1 MGRVE
6 KRKGSTLSAIFLRYV
21 LVMLGLLLT
30 LGICT
35 IVIFNILV
43 NIGGIYPANYAERK
57 INEAYDLIQNVD
69 EVTEDIIP
77 VLCHYAIF
85 STDGEV
91 LSGNMPEDSVEIAW
105 NVVNHGT
112 ASGNYFYKV
121 IPRSDEYVVLQ
132 YSLTPQY
139 QSAFLREHF
148 IEPQNL
154 MTIIIVLSGLTII
167 LLPSIS
173 FGKKMKRKMKPVMDA
188 VERIKNQDL
197 EYEVPYSGVKEID
210 DCLLSIEE
218 MRNALKD
225 SLKRQWTTEQEKGRQ
240 MSALAHDIKTPLTVI
255 RGNAELLSETEMTE
269 EQEKYIDYIAS
280 SALQIQ
286 NYVQT
291 LIEVT
296 KSVDGYQYRF
306 EKVRTEDILGGI
318 RKQTLGLSEVYE
330 LKINWEEQYISK
342 TVSVVYDQVVRAV
355 MNIIK
360 NAAEHT
366 PKGQTINIYI
376 KEQNGELTFTVE
388 DTGSGFTKEAL
399 LHGTDQFFMDDTS
412 RSGGAHYGIGLFS
425 AKSIAEK
432 HGGRILLTNSEETG
446 GAKVEICFPMDKEW
460 LTEIQIPVEHFTK

>member
-1 MGRVE
+1 MGRVK
-6 KRKGSTLSAIFLRYV
+6 KRKSSTLSGIFLRYV

-35 IVIFNILV
+35 VLIFNILV
-43 NIGGIYPANYAERK
+43 NLGGIYPANYAERK
-57 INEAYDLIQNVD
+57 INEAYDTIQNAD
-69 EVTEDIIP
+69 EVTEEMIP
-77 VLCHYAIF
+77 VLCHYVIF
-85 STDGEV
+85 SEDGEV
-91 LSGNMPEDSVEIAW
+91 LRGNMTEDSVEIAW
-105 NVVNHGT
+105 NVANRGT
-112 ASGNYFYKV
+112 ASGDYFYKV
-121 IPRSDEYVVLQ
+121 IPRSNETVVLQ

-154 MTIIIVLSGLTII
+154 MTIVIILSGITMI
-167 LLPSIS
+167 LLPSVS
-173 FGKKMKRKMKPVMDA
+173 FGKKMKRKMQPVMNA

-197 EYEVPYSGVKEID
+197 EYEVSYSGVKEID
-210 DCLLSIEE
+210 DCLSSIDE

-225 SLKRQWTTEQEKGRQ
+225 SLERQWKTEQEKNRQ

-255 RGNAELLSETEMTE
+255 RGNAELLSEMEMTE
-269 EQEKYIDYIAS
+269 EQEKYIDYITS

-296 KSVDGYQYRF
+296 RSADGYQYRF
-306 EKVRTEDILGGI
+306 EKIRTEDVLDAIK
-318 RKQTLGLSEVYE
+318 KQTSGLAEVFN
-330 LKINWEEQYISK
+330 LKINWEEQYISE
-342 TVSVVYDQVVRAV
+342 TVNIIYDQVVRAV

-366 PKGQTINIYI
+366 PKGGTINICI
-376 KEQNGELTFTVE
+376 KEQSGELTLTVE

-399 LHGTDQFFMDDTS
+399 LHGTEQFFMDDMS
-412 RSGGAHYGIGLFS
+412 RSGGVHYGIGLFS

-446 GAKVEICFPMDKEW
+446 GAKVEICLLLDNDC
-460 LTEIQIPVEHFTK
+460 

>member
-6 KRKGSTLSAIFLRYV
+6 KRRSSTLSGIFLRYV

-35 IVIFNILV
+35 VLIFNILV
-43 NIGGIYPANYAERK
+43 NSGGIYPANYAERK
-57 INEAYDLIQNVD
+57 INEAYDLIQNAD

-77 VLCHYAIF
+77 VLCHYVIF

-91 LSGNMPEDSVEIAW
+91 IGGNMPEDSVEIAW
-105 NVVNHGT
+105 NVANHGT
-112 ASGNYFYKV
+112 ASGDYFYKV

-148 IEPQNL
+148 IEPQDL
-154 MTIIIVLSGLTII
+154 ITIIVILSGIIII
-167 LLPSIS
+167 LLPSVS
-173 FGKKMKRKMKPVMDA
+173 FGKKMKRKMKPVMNA

-197 EYEVPYSGVKEID
+197 EYEVSYSGVKEID
-210 DCLLSIEE
+210 DCLSSIDE

-225 SLKRQWTTEQEKGRQ
+225 SLERQWKTEQEKNRQ

-255 RGNAELLSETEMTE
+255 RGNTELLSEMELTK
-269 EQEKYIDYIAS
+269 EQGKYIDYIAS
-280 SALQIQ
+280 SAMQIQ

-306 EKVRTEDILGGI
+306 EKIRTEDVLGDI
-318 RKQTLGLSEVYE
+318 KKQTLGLSEVFD
-330 LKINWEEQYISK
+330 LNINWEEQYISE
-342 TVSVVYDQVVRAV
+342 TVNIVYDQVVRAV

-366 PKGQTINIYI
+366 PKGGTINIYI
-376 KEQNGELTFTVE
+376 EEQSGELIFTVE

-399 LHGTDQFFMDDTS
+399 LHGTEQFFMDDTS
-412 RSGGAHYGIGLFS
+412 RSGGVHYGIGLFS

-432 HGGRILLTNSEETG
+432 HGGRILLTNSKKTG
-446 GAKVEICFPMDKEW
+446 GAKVEICLKCY
-460 LTEIQIPVEHFTK
+460 LKN

>member
-1 MGRVE
+1 MI
-6 KRKGSTLSAIFLRYV
+6 GS
-21 LVMLGLLLT
+21 LLT

-35 IVIFNILV
+35 VLVFNILV
-43 NIGGIYPANYAERK
+43 NTGGIYPANYAERK
-57 INEAYDLIQNVD
+57 IHEAYDMIQNAD
-69 EVTEDIIP
+69 EVTENIIP
-77 VLCHYAIF
+77 PLCHYVIF
-85 STDGEV
+85 SMGGEV
-91 LSGNMPEDSVEIAW
+91 LSGNIPEDSLEIAW
-105 NVVNHGT
+105 NVANHGT

-121 IPRSDEYVVLQ
+121 IPRTDEYVVLQ

-154 MTIIIVLSGLTII
+154 MTIIVVLSGITII
-167 LLPSIS
+167 LLPSVR
-173 FGKKMKRKMKPVMDA
+173 FGKKMKRKMKPVMNA
-188 VERIKNQDL
+188 VESIKNQDL
-197 EYEVPYSGVKEID
+197 EYDVAYSGVKEID
-210 DCLLSIEE
+210 DCLSSIDE

-225 SLKRQWTTEQEKGRQ
+225 SLERQWKTEQEKNRQ

-255 RGNAELLSETEMTE
+255 SGNAELLSEMEMTE
-269 EQEKYIDYIAS
+269 EQEKYIDYIVS

-306 EKVRTEDILGGI
+306 EKISTEDLLSDI
-318 RKQTLGLSEVYE
+318 RKQTLGLSEVYN
-330 LKINWEEQYISK
+330 LKINWEEQYASETGSI
-342 TVSVVYDQVVRAV
+342 VYDQVVRAV

-388 DTGSGFTKEAL
+388 DTGCGFTKEEL
-399 LHGTDQFFMDDTS
+399 LHGTEQFFMGDTS
-412 RSGGAHYGIGLFS
+412 RSGGVHYGIGLFS

-432 HGGRILLTNSEETG
+432 HGGRILLKNSEETG
-446 GAKVEICFPMDKEW
+446 GAKVEICFH
-460 LTEIQIPVEHFTK
+460 VY

>member
-1 MGRVE
+1 MGSVE
-6 KRKGSTLSAIFLRYV
+6 KRRGSTLSGIFLRYV
-21 LVMLGLLLT
+21 LVMLGLMLV

-35 IVIFNILV
+35 VLIFNILV
-43 NIGGIYPANYAERK
+43 NSGAIYPANYAERK
-57 INEAYDLIQNVD
+57 INEAYDVIQKAD

-77 VLCHYAIF
+77 PLCRYVIF
-85 STDGEV
+85 SADGEV
-91 LSGNMPEDSVEIAW
+91 LRGNMAEDSVEIAW
-105 NVVNHGT
+105 NVANHGT
-112 ASGNYFYKV
+112 ASGDYFYKV
-121 IPRSDEYVVLQ
+121 ILRSDEYVVLQ

-148 IEPQNL
+148 IPPQNL
-154 MTIIIVLSGLTII
+154 MTIIVVLSGITMI
-167 LLPSIS
+167 LLPSVS
-173 FGKKMKRKMKPVMDA
+173 FGKKMKRKMKPVMNA

-197 EYEVPYSGVKEID
+197 EYEVSYSGVKEID
-210 DCLLSIEE
+210 ECLSSIDE

-225 SLKRQWTTEQEKGRQ
+225 SLERQWKTEQEKNRQ

-255 RGNAELLSETEMTE
+255 RGNAELLSEMEMTE
-269 EQEKYIDYIAS
+269 EQGKYIDYIAS

-306 EKVRTEDILGGI
+306 EKIRTEDILGDI
-318 RKQTLGLSEVYE
+318 KKQTLGLSEVFN
-330 LKINWEEQYISK
+330 LKINWEEQYISE
-342 TVSVVYDQVVRAV
+342 TVNIVYDQVVRAV

-366 PKGQTINIYI
+366 PKGGTINIYI
-376 KEQNGELTFTVE
+376 EEQRGALTFIVE

-399 LHGTDQFFMDDTS
+399 LHGTEQFFMDDTS

-432 HGGRILLTNSEETG
+432 HGGRILLTNSEKTG
-446 GAKVEICFPMDKEW
+446 GAKVEICFGTNGKPLGKG
-460 LTEIQIPVEHFTK
+460 IF

>member
-1 MGRVE
+1 MGRVK
-6 KRKGSTLSAIFLRYV
+6 KRKSSTLSGIFLRYV

-35 IVIFNILV
+35 VLIFNILV
-43 NIGGIYPANYAERK
+43 NLGGIYPANYAERK
-57 INEAYDLIQNVD
+57 INEAYDTIQNAD
-69 EVTEDIIP
+69 EVTEEMIP
-77 VLCHYAIF
+77 VLCHYVIF
-85 STDGEV
+85 SEDGEV
-91 LSGNMPEDSVEIAW
+91 LRGNMTEDSVEIAW
-105 NVVNHGT
+105 NVANRGT
-112 ASGNYFYKV
+112 ASGDYFYKV
-121 IPRSDEYVVLQ
+121 IPRSNETVVLQ

-154 MTIIIVLSGLTII
+154 MTIVIILSGITMI
-167 LLPSIS
+167 LLPSVS
-173 FGKKMKRKMKPVMDA
+173 FGKKMKRKMQPVMNA

-197 EYEVPYSGVKEID
+197 EYEVSYSGVKEID
-210 DCLLSIEE
+210 DCLSSIDE

-225 SLKRQWTTEQEKGRQ
+225 SLERQWKTEQEKNRQ

-255 RGNAELLSETEMTE
+255 RGNAELLSEMEMTE
-269 EQEKYIDYIAS
+269 EQEKYIDYITS

-296 KSVDGYQYRF
+296 RSADGYQYRF
-306 EKVRTEDILGGI
+306 EKIRTEDVLDAIK
-318 RKQTLGLSEVYE
+318 KQTSGLAEVFN
-330 LKINWEEQYISK
+330 LKINWEEQYISE
-342 TVSVVYDQVVRAV
+342 TVNIIYDQVVRAV

-366 PKGQTINIYI
+366 PKGGTINICI
-376 KEQNGELTFTVE
+376 KEQSGELTLTVE

-399 LHGTDQFFMDDTS
+399 LHGTEQFFMDDMS
-412 RSGGAHYGIGLFS
+412 RSGGVHYGIGLFS

-446 GAKVEICFPMDKEW
+446 GAKVEICFPLNNDC
-460 LTEIQIPVEHFTK
+460 